1 MKRFIKQT
9 VVATAFLMA
18 SAGVAFAGN
27 IVIKGSTTVLPI
39 AQATIEAFMKK
50 NPGSNISL
58 SGGGS
63 GEGFKALVDKTADIA
78 NMSRAAKKQEIDLGK
93 AKGVEIYPN
102 VVAID
107 AIVPVVNHKNKVSNL
122 STDQLSQIY
131 QGKIRNWKEV
141 GGDDL
146 EIVVVS
152 RDSSSGT
159 FEAWGEIVLKK
170 ARVFPRAQLQASSGA
185 IVQAVSK
192 NKYAIGY
199 IGLGYIDKSVKALKV
214 NGVEASTKTALSK
227 EYPVAR
233 DLYMYTKGKPQRE
246 TAAYI
251 NFVLSPD
258 GQKLVQKAGFVPL
271 SAKK

>member
-1 MKRFIKQT
+1 MKSFIKQT
-9 VVATAFLMA
+9 AVAAVFLMG

-27 IVIKGSTTVLPI
+27 IVIKGSTTVLPV

-63 GEGFKALVDKTADIA
+63 GEGIKALVDKGADIA
-78 NMSRAAKKQEIDLGK
+78 NMSRAAKKKEIDLGK
-93 AKGVEIYPN
+93 AKGVEVYQN

-107 AIVPVVNHKNKVSNL
+107 AIVPVVNPQNKVGNL

-170 ARVFPRAQLQASSGA
+170 ARVSPRAQLQASNGA

-199 IGLGYIDKSVKALKV
+199 VGLGYLDKSVKALKV
-214 NGVEASTKTALSK
+214 NGVEASAKTALSR

-233 DLYMYTKGKPQRE
+233 DLYMYTNGKPQGE

-251 NFVLSPD
+251 NFVLSPE
-258 GQKLVQKAGFVPL
+258 GQKLVQKAGFVPVTT
-271 SAKK
+271 KK